1 MQQKEISIK
10 YAIIVIK
17 GWKIYFWSKWL
28 YFLIIGIVFAG
39 LGILYAFISKPVY
52 TATSTF
58 VLANSSESGGQ
69 ILGLANQ
76 FGIDL
81 GGTGNDIFTGDNII
95 ALMKSRR
102 MIQEAM
108 MKKPPN
114 KDSTLLNIYCVFN
127 NLPEGWKINE
137 RTASVFPFPDSLD
150 ALSPVQDSLF
160 REIYTNISTDY
171 LNINEPEENQ
181 AIYKVTTISKNETFS
196 YYLTKYI
203 VEVTSSFYIHTK
215 TKTSKDNLGMLN
227 HEADSLRQLLRG
239 AITGAASAN
248 DAVYNLNPAYQV
260 QRSPSQQSQAQAEVL
275 GAAYGEVIKNLEIAK
290 ITLQK
295 ETPLYQIID
304 EPVLPLVRETKSKLI
319 YMILG
324 GIISC
329 IITAG
334 FLVIKKYNAEI

>member
-1 MQQKEISIK
+1 MEQKEISIK
-10 YAIIVIK
+10 YVIVIIK
-17 GWKIYFWSKWL
+17 SWIRYFWSKWL
-28 YFLIIGIVFAG
+28 YFLIIGIVFAS

-52 TATSTF
+52 TATSNF

-69 ILGLANQ
+69 LLGLANQ

-81 GGTGNDIFTGDNII
+81 SGGGNDIFTGDNII

-114 KDSTLLNIYCVFN
+114 RDSTLLNIYCAFN
-127 NLPEGWKINE
+127 NLPEGWKKNQ
-137 RTASVFPFPDSLD
+137 RTAAAFPFPDSLN

-160 REIYTNISTDY
+160 RDVYVKVSTDY
-171 LNINEPEENQ
+171 LTVDEPDASKAVYE
-181 AIYKVTTISKNETFS
+181 VTTISKNETFS

-203 VEVTSSFYIHTK
+203 VDATSAFYIDTK
-215 TKTSKDNLGMLN
+215 TKTSKDNLNMLN
-227 HEADSLRQLLRG
+227 HEADSLRRLLQG
-239 AITGAASAN
+239 AITNAESAS

-260 QRSPSQQSQAQAEVL
+260 QRSASQQNQAQAQVL
-275 GAAYGEVIKNLEIAK
+275 GTAYGEVIKNLEIAK

-304 EPVLPLVRETKSKLI
+304 EPVLPLVSETKSKLI
-319 YMILG
+319 YLILG
-324 GIISC
+324 GIIGC

-334 FLVIKKYNAEI
+334 FLVIKKYNDEL